1 MRSPPGNESTRRA
14 TGRREE
20 LTNRRNYNPP
30 SVWQAESLDGLLKAK
45 RVLRSLQ
52 APSAEVF
59 WNFER
64 AIAQIDMEIERRSSL

>member
-1 MRSPPGNESTRRA
+1 MRSPSGNASARRA

-20 LTNRRNYNPP
+20 LTNRRNYSPP
-30 SVWQAESLDGLLKAK
+30 SVWQAESLDDLLAAK

-64 AIAQIDMEIERRSSL
+64 AIAQIDTAIGRRSSL